1 MGSAIPGSI
10 RESYATGDVAAGGS
24 LAGGLVGNSGGSIV
38 QCYAT
43 GAVFGFSGVGGLAG
57 ANSGIGITECYASG
71 SVEGDSNVGALVGT
85 NNAAVNRSYATGSV
99 RGNSYLGGLIG
110 RLSGGTISNCFWDM
124 ETTKQTGPLT
134 GATGLSTLQMMQS
147 NTFTAVGWDFV
158 NVWVMREG
166 NSYPFF
172 LNTIPP
178 DSMRTISVTAIGNG
192 TVELLPSAY
201 EFVVW
206 SLITVTATPAPGHV
220 FAGWVGD
227 GFGEVPLCR
236 ANSLP
241 LVVARDIE
249 IEAIFLEDAP
259 IALSCIDDVQRI
271 GRDRLYPCNWNYFL
285 TQDLDAFDTRDWNS
299 GKGFAPIPPFRG
311 SFDGKGHVIKE
322 IFINRPDES
331 RVGVFSALLNG
342 GIIQNC
348 SIESG
353 EVTGNWGV
361 GCLLG
366 ACYSSTVAGCYS
378 EGIVNGDI
386 FVGGLVGEVEY
397 GEISD
402 CIAVCDVIGVSGR
415 IGGLAGIVWNDSYVL
430 RCCAQGSVAGNGP
443 VGGLVGY
450 LTNTGATVSHSYAC
464 GNVSGNAKVGG
475 LVGESTGVTNVTQS
489 YATGN
494 VTGNSNIG
502 GLIGVAGTVIACY
515 ATGAVSGTDKVGGL
529 VGSGGTTTRCYATGS
544 VSGTTNLGG
553 LIGGGGTVT
562 SSFWDTDTGGPDNG
576 YGVGLPT
583 VQMKQ
588 QATFE
593 TAGWDFTGSPP
604 DWMMFENLT
613 YPQIYGMLMPVESV
627 ETLQALAYMPAGN
640 FYLTRDIDARSTAT
654 WADKSGE
661 PGFTPIGTLAQPFN
675 GILDGRGHR
684 IFGLTINRPGL
695 DGAGLFGHVGAN
707 AVIRGIG
714 LDDAAISGGNRTG
727 GLIGVNAG
735 TVEQC
740 YARGSVSGGHETG
753 GLVGSNS
760 GGVTESYAATSLS
773 GLTLGG
779 LVGADNGGTVASS
792 FWDTAVSGVLTS
804 GGGTGLVTGM
814 LQTASTYTGVGWDMA
829 NTWALVEGL
838 SYPYFRNSASVRVTT
853 FPATLINADSV
864 DIGLESFVPD
874 LFVTVGGG
882 AYPAYYDFAA
892 AGPATLTISLKQ
904 EAINYLTVS
913 TLSATGE
920 ECIVARFKVYE
931 SAAFPSVPTPVA
943 SLALSP
949 VSLSLAVDAS
959 QQFIATATFTDGT
972 TAPVTPVANWNT
984 SGGAITAAG
993 LYTHAAG
1000 THTVR
1005 AVLHTDQGW
1014 RSSNLATV
1022 TTSKSDPDAKADM
1035 GRVNGVL
1042 RSHYTGLGLPQG
1054 EVTVYPVFNPGVA
1067 GQFPMYDSLGN
1078 YVFFLNEGFYHIEG
1092 TNPGHRSELWRGGML
1107 LESSKLIDPGPPP
1120 VYSEPVYSGRVRVDR
1135 PLEYNFALRPND
1147 AQAPW
1152 VYYVEPPADC
1162 TVNEEH
1168 LVVTAINADKY
1179 SELAVATFTL
1189 NTNTHDV
1196 REHISTTGFY
1206 RDTWPLELGLN
1217 TMRLFSMD
1225 TEGNASERS
1234 LEVVYDPEYVPGGED
1249 PPPPDGPPATEC
1261 VRMTIA
1267 NFVDGMALRGDAV
1280 TLLAEAFEGDPG
1292 AVDAVSFEARGAG
1305 TGGVWVVLGTSLKAP
1320 YALNWDAD
1328 AYPPGAYQLRA
1339 VAVSLDGCVD
1349 SAAVV
1354 TEVTVSAEA
1363 PYHERV
1369 EAGVHTLTAPVSAAT
1384 DTVLALRA
1392 GERFARIVLPAGA
1405 VAADDV
1411 LTAFFPEA
1419 SGFTPALSDWQRD
1432 AGLYLDVSLQHHA
1445 GDFLNGKR
1453 ATLAA
1458 GYPDADGDDLLD
1470 GTDLRV
1476 SQLFLRFL
1484 PGPSA
1489 SFVGLYA
1496 PSITRT
1502 ERCVVGETAHFS
1514 TFGIVEEQ
1522 EAPPLNLLTDRVPA
1536 GTAGVAYTAELQAS
1550 GGVPPYTWSMISG
1563 ALPPG
1568 LSVNGNLLAGTP
1580 TVAGEYTFTLQVAD
1594 SQSIP
1599 YLQSMSFTLAI
1610 FAADQPAVTVTR
1622 AAGQAGLANALPLVW
1637 DISFSETVTGFD
1649 TGDLVLTGT
1658 AASGAAYEV
1667 SGGGANYTLTLTDL
1681 VYDGTL
1687 RPTVPAGVAMAGALN
1702 RASSGEEEIWV
1713 DRKAPLVLLTSVY
1726 AGLQEYGETGP
1737 VLVEALPVMFTL
1749 AFDEPVTGLEASD
1762 ISFLETI
1769 SGLAYEIQ
1777 GAGSQYTLLVTGADG
1792 PVTLTPVLAAE
1803 AVYDGAGN
1811 GNLENAYAGRTVQY
1825 TPDLRRTVTLNQDAG
1840 QADPASGFPIVYQ
1853 IVFSDEVTGFE
1864 TGDVVYISGA
1874 GSAPDPV
1881 YAVSGSGAT
1890 YTLTVSGAS
1899 GDGRLAFHIPEDVTI
1914 EGNAASSSI
1923 DNGVT
1928 LDTTPPALVIGA
1940 PSPLRS
1946 WKGPVSFP
1954 IAYTGATSISLA
1966 PADITLNGAPTAQVA
1981 VTGTGA
1987 EQRVVT
1993 LTNISGTGSLGIGI
2007 AAGTAVDGAGNAA
2020 LASGPSETVQIE
2032 TPPLVVIT
2040 RAAGQAA
2047 LDNTLPVV
2055 FDVVF
2060 DKVVTG
2066 FTASD
2071 VTQSG
2076 SAPGVVFSLDGAGPA
2091 YTLSVTGIAGNGT
2104 IVPRIAAGV
2113 CVDSAGNPN
2122 EASTGINLLVV
2133 YDATPPNV
2141 IINQAAGQSDPAAAL
2156 PLVFDI
2162 VFSETVTGF
2171 EVSDILFEGTASG
2184 LSYEVTGAG
2193 AAYTL
2198 RVTAITDDGT
2208 VIPVIPAGACQ
2219 DAADNGNTPST
2230 STDNSVT
2237 YDVTPPAVTVNQ
2249 APAQPDPTNMLPIVY
2264 DVVFSEPVTGFGV
2277 ADVSMIGTASGVV
2290 FGVTGSGAAYSITVT
2305 GVSGDG
2311 AVVPVVP
2318 AGGCQD
2324 AAGNGNAPST
2334 STDNSVTYDTTAPT
2348 VTVNQAAGQ
2357 QDPSNA
2363 LPLAFA
2369 VVFSEAVTGFDSED
2383 VVISGTAGGV
2393 VHAVDGLGD
2402 TYTIQ
2407 ISAVEDDGTVIP
2419 TIPADVCQ
2427 DAAGNGNA
2435 ASTSTDNSVRY
2446 DTAVPAFS
2454 AITAAPSPA
2463 GAGAAVTIAFTASES
2478 LQAAPEVTVNGNAA
2492 TQKSHNGLDYEYT
2505 YTVQAGDPGGP
2516 AALLISGTDPAGNAG
2531 QAEDATL
2538 LVIDHT
2544 KPTADFSAAPRSGM
2558 PSLEVSFT
2566 DLSTPAGSTP
2576 LTDWTWDFG
2585 DGSPVVIGQAP
2596 PPHTYTSG
2604 GVYTVTLT
2612 VTDAAANS
2620 DSEIKAG
2627 YIVVGGPNAAFT
2639 ADPASGHAPLTV
2651 QFTDTSE
2658 PGSEDITEWLWDFG
2672 DGGSSTEAN
2681 PSHTYLEQ
2689 GVYSVSLSVTSPISG
2704 DTILRQDLI
2713 EVWPGTAPTADFTAT
2728 PTVGEAPL
2736 EVRFT
2741 DTSDPGTSPIE
2752 AWQWDF
2758 GDGATSAETDPV
2770 HVYAVPGAYTVTLT
2784 VTNAVGS
2791 DTMIR
2796 VNYITVLV
2804 AMPAAG
2810 LFGIMLLTVTISVVG
2825 AQIKRNKK

>member
-1 MGSAIPGSI
+1 MGSSSGGTVSKC
-10 RESYATGDVAAGGS
+10 YATGTVEGTNNI
-24 LAGGLVGNSGGSIV
+24 GGLVGI
-38 QCYAT
+38 
-43 GAVFGFSGVGGLAG
+43 
-57 ANSGIGITECYASG
+57 
-71 SVEGDSNVGALVGT
+71 
-85 NNAAVNRSYATGSV
+85 
-99 RGNSYLGGLIG
+99 
-110 RLSGGTISNCFWDM
+110 GGTI
-124 ETTKQTGPLT
+124 TT
-134 GATGLSTLQMMQS
+134 
-147 NTFTAVGWDFV
+147 
-158 NVWVMREG
+158 
-166 NSYPFF
+166 
-172 LNTIPP
+172 
-178 DSMRTISVTAIGNG
+178 
-192 TVELLPSAY
+192 
-201 EFVVW
+201 
-206 SLITVTATPAPGHV
+206 
-220 FAGWVGD
+220 
-227 GFGEVPLCR
+227 
-236 ANSLP
+236 
-241 LVVARDIE
+241 
-249 IEAIFLEDAP
+249 
-259 IALSCIDDVQRI
+259 
-271 GRDRLYPCNWNYFL
+271 
-285 TQDLDAFDTRDWNS
+285 
-299 GKGFAPIPPFRG
+299 
-311 SFDGKGHVIKE
+311 
-322 IFINRPDES
+322 
-331 RVGVFSALLNG
+331 
-342 GIIQNC
+342 
-348 SIESG
+348 
-353 EVTGNWGV
+353 
-361 GCLLG
+361 
-366 ACYSSTVAGCYS
+366 
-378 EGIVNGDI
+378 
-386 FVGGLVGEVEY
+386 
-397 GEISD
+397 
-402 CIAVCDVIGVSGR
+402 
-415 IGGLAGIVWNDSYVL
+415 
-430 RCCAQGSVAGNGP
+430 
-443 VGGLVGY
+443 
-450 LTNTGATVSHSYAC
+450 
-464 GNVSGNAKVGG
+464 
-475 LVGESTGVTNVTQS
+475 
-489 YATGN
+489 
-494 VTGNSNIG
+494 
-502 GLIGVAGTVIACY
+502 CY

-553 LIGGGGTVT
+553 LIGGTGTIT
-562 SSFWDTDTGGPDNG
+562 SSFWDMDTGGPDNG

-1328 AYPPGAYQLRA
+1328 AYPIGAYQLRA

-1550 GGVPPYTWSMISG
+1550 GGVPPYTWAVGSG
-1563 ALPPG
+1563 ALPAG
-1568 LSVNGNLLAGTP
+1568 LSLNGNMVEGTP
-1580 TVAGEYTFTLQVAD
+1580 TTPGTYTFTLQVAD

-1667 SGGGANYTLTLTDL
+1667 SGSVANYTLTLTDL

-1687 RPTVPAGVAMAGALN
+1687 RPTVPAGVAVGGALN

-1749 AFDEPVTGLEASD
+1749 TFDEPVTGLEASD

-2076 SAPGVVFSLDGAGPA
+2076 SAPGVVFSLSGAGPA
-2091 YTLSVTGIAGNGT
+2091 YTLSVTGIAGDGT

-2133 YDATPPNV
+2133 YDATPPTV
-2141 IINQAAGQSDPAAAL
+2141 TINQAAGQSDPAAAP
-2156 PLVFDI
+2156 PLIFDI
-2162 VFSETVTGF
+2162 LFSETVTGF
-2171 EVSDILFEGTASG
+2171 EVSDILSEGTASG

-2219 DAADNGNTPST
+2219 DAAGNGNTPST

-2277 ADVSMIGTASGVV
+2277 ADVSMIGTALGVA
-2290 FGVTGSGAAYSITVT
+2290 FGVTGSGTNYSITVT
-2305 GVSGDG
+2305 GVSGNG
-2311 AVVPVVP
+2311 TVVPVIP

-2348 VTVNQAAGQ
+2348 VTVNQAAGL

-2407 ISAVEDDGTVIP
+2407 ITAVEDDGTVIP

-2446 DTAVPAFS
+2446 DTAAPAFS

-2463 GAGAAVTIAFTASES
+2463 GAGASVMIAFTASES

-2492 TQKSHNGLDYEYT
+2492 TQKSHSGLDYEYT
-2505 YTVQAGDPGGP
+2505 YTVQAGDPDGT
-2516 AALLISGTDPAGNAG
+2516 AILHISGTDLAGNAG
-2531 QAEDATL
+2531 QAEDTTAL
-2538 LVIDHT
+2538 FIDHT

-2558 PSLEVSFT
+2558 PPLEVSFT

-2620 DSEIKAG
+2620 DSEIKTG
-2627 YIVVGGPNAAFT
+2627 YIVVGGPTAAFD
-2639 ADPASGHAPLTV
+2639 ADPVSGHAPLTV

-2658 PGSEDITEWLWDFG
+2658 PGSEAVTEWLWDFG
-2672 DGGSSTEAN
+2672 EGGSSTEAN

-2689 GVYSVSLSVTSPISG
+2689 GVYSVSLSVISPISG

-2713 EVWPGTAPTADFTAT
+2713 EVWPGTAPTAAFTAT

-2758 GDGATSAETDPV
+2758 GDGATSAETDPA

-2784 VTNAVGS
+2784 VTSAVGS
-2791 DTMIR
+2791 DNMSR
-2796 VNYITVLV
+2796 ANYITVLV

-2810 LFGIMLLTVTISVVG
+2810 LFGIMLLAVTISVVG